1 MNNKG
6 NKYTPRMGNNKKGPG
21 RKKKPPCKTLKS

>member
-6 NKYTPRMGNNKKGPG
+6 NKYTPRLGNNKKGPG
-21 RKKKPPCKTLKS
+21 RKHQQGKRSKKS